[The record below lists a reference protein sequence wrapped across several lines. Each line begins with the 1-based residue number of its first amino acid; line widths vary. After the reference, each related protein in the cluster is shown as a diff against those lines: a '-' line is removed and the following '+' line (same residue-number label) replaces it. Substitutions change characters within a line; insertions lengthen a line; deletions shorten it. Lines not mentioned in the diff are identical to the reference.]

1 MLGYF
6 CSFRVL
12 EPHLLND
19 RTKAVDDKIEVFN
32 AINIRSVENL
42 EIRNNIFDEILFLIA
57 SRNDREFGL
66 LNDFVAN
73 GDIDSKR
80 CMIRR

>member
-32 AINIRSVENL
+32 AINIRNVENL
-42 EIRNNIFDEILFLIA
+42 EIQNNVFDEILFLIA
-57 SRNDREFGL
+57 LFGL
-66 LNDFVAN
+66 VCCLLFQCAQ
-73 GDIDSKR
+73 K
-80 CMIRR
+80 